1 MIYSEPSINQV
12 HDNKVKHTVL
22 EKQSHSPVYPFVY
35 MYVSIQTARCDLL
48 NHTTNYNM
56 VYKTLIYILHM
67 NSKHTYSGEKGDER
81 REVTAFIFSCAS
93 FQRICATPEQGA
105 RFLTR

>member
-35 MYVSIQTARCDLL
+35 MYVCIQTARCDLL

-56 VYKTLIYILHM
+56 VYKTLI
-67 NSKHTYSGEKGDER
+67 
-81 REVTAFIFSCAS
+81 
-93 FQRICATPEQGA
+93 
-105 RFLTR
+105 